1 VLNKYPQEIMGVYI
15 KNIGHTAQNKEN
27 QFRTSFGENQNSAI
41 TRIQE
46 NPITEIPKLKPLLG
60 YADNPSLVESPN

>member
-1 VLNKYPQEIMGVYI
+1 MGVYI

>member
-1 VLNKYPQEIMGVYI
+1 VLNKYPQEIMGVSI

-27 QFRTSFGENQNSAI
+27 QFRASFWENQNCFTAS
-41 TRIQE
+41 IQGKLT
-46 NPITEIPKLKPLLG
+46 TEIPKLKPLLG